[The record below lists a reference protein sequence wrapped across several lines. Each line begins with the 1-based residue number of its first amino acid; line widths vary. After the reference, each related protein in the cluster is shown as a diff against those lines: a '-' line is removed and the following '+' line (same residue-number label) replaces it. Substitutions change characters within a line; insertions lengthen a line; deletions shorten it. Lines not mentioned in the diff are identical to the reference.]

1 MKDLNTSLNL
11 KQEKTSSA
19 SAKTIRYERWM
30 PVPYRHPKEFKA
42 LTSSE
47 KDLYMYFCWHVGNRP
62 TDEKEIEHQDYIELC
77 TVTSWIT
84 VKQIAKELDVSPDN
98 VKKAKL
104 RLIELGW
111 VRQIWFEGNDRS
123 GIFQIGIPLAQKRSC
138 EKSHDATYS
147 IYNTNISSN
156 LDSNTNSKPNAKPTR
171 DPKKPKTPQIDPGDK
186 RELNLLFA
194 EAIDKKH
201 WSRADNNLK
210 WDWSNAW
217 ELVIPEIK
225 TFLRAKFEATVNT
238 NQVVEFLKTSI
249 PKMSG
254 KCKLAESP
262 MWLTRTQSNGQEHA
276 PVWGLD
282 FIEGCW
288 GKRHLK
294 DPKDQTNEGF
304 WTYLD
309 GINKANKRKTDLN
322 ESWGGGRE
330 QAQAIDN
337 GELPPEG
344 LAALAALKTSLGD

>member
-1 MKDLNTSLNL
+1 VKDLNTSLNL

-322 ESWGGGRE
+322 ESWGDGRE
-330 QAQAIDN
+330 GAVAFDN